1 MARAS
6 RRPARWLRASAA
18 LALVTVLTAAVYLAS
33 LTLRIRRQSMRD
45 EARPA
50 DVIVVLG
57 AAEYSGRPSPVLKA
71 RLDHAFN
78 LYLKGV
84 APRIFTTGG
93 AGGDPRFTEA
103 EVGRNYL
110 IGLGV
115 PSEAI
120 TVEPEGD
127 TTVHTLAAGERDHA
141 ANEPALV
148 RGGERRVPHLSR
160 EEGAAG
166 ARIPGGRIAAALH
179 AGAGRL
185 ARLVALLPAI
195 GRIRVVDRRS
205 EPVNPRA
212 GCAETHA
219 ARA

>member
-1 MARAS
+1 VARAS
-6 RRPARWLRASAA
+6 HRRASWLRASAA
-18 LALVTVLTAAVYLAS
+18 LALLAVLTVAVYLAS
-33 LTLRIRRQSMRD
+33 LTLRIRRQSTRD

-127 TTVHTLAAGERDHA
+127 TTVHTLAAVSEIMRRMSLRSCVVVSDGYHIFRVKKVLQARGFQVAGSPRPSTPAPEDWRDWW
-141 ANEPALV
+141 LYFRQSV
-148 RGGERRVPHLSR
+148 GYVLWTVGVSL
-160 EEGAAG
+160 
-166 ARIPGGRIAAALH
+166 
-179 AGAGRL
+179 
-185 ARLVALLPAI
+185 
-195 GRIRVVDRRS
+195 
-205 EPVNPRA
+205 
-212 GCAETHA
+212 
-219 ARA
+219 